1 ADSTDITFL
10 FQSLQMIGN
19 SIRRRDL
26 KLTADFRN
34 RRGIAFLPNRLEQE
48 IIDIFLPGSQRSR
61 HKDYILKI
69 ISGVKTMWFKGFWS
83 RVLSYKRDIISKSA
97 VSTMCLICMLG
108 CSISST

>member
-1 ADSTDITFL
+1 
-10 FQSLQMIGN
+10 MIGN

-69 ISGVKTMWFKGFWS
+69 ISGVKTMWFKGFGS
-83 RVLSYKRDIISKSA
+83 RVSSQKREIRTKSA
-97 VSTMCLICMLG
+97 RAPISLIRITAG
-108 CSISST
+108 SKRSQTQGPQN